1 MREVTQGSS
10 AAACR
15 SVLAASQQPVL
26 DDQQTD
32 EQTGMYARD
41 GPSTT
46 LAGSQL
52 LGSKTRNQ
60 LMSIHRNCG
69 KVDLKLCTP
78 PSVEKMQHCKNPSA
92 GIRQR

>member
-1 MREVTQGSS
+1 
-10 AAACR
+10 
-15 SVLAASQQPVL
+15 
-26 DDQQTD
+26 
-32 EQTGMYARD
+32 MYARD

-69 KVDLKLCTP
+69 KVGLKLCTP
-78 PSVEKMQHCKNPSA
+78 PSVEKMQHCRLALSVILNPQLNPQNAMSSTTSA
-92 GIRQR
+92 NFGSPRGSCKSL